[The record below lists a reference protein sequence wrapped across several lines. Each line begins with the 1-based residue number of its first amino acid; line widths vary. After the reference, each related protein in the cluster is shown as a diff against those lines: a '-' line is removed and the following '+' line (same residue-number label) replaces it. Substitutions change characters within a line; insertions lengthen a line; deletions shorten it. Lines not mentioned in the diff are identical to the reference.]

1 MVNKITIG
9 LLVLLLFFVGGFGY
23 YAYTF
28 HQQVNMMRVELNTS
42 QNEQTARTEAI
53 QSEIMSL
60 NNELR
65 AGLDNLGT
73 EIDKN
78 IAHSVDLEDKV
89 GASLAVIDTLEQR
102 VSGNLEEIASIKQE
116 LTEATE
122 IAGPV
127 MNTPKVYQ
135 KVNQAVVRISNGQ
148 GTVGSGFIYSSE
160 GHVLTAHHVIDKLDE
175 IYVIFP
181 DGKIFPAD
189 VVGSCAFS
197 DVAVLKIDDIPGVEL
212 PTMSDSS
219 KIKVGNPVAT
229 IGSPFD
235 LAESLSTGIISQ
247 MDRFADIEY
256 DGQTR
261 WVANLIQ
268 FDAAVNFGNS
278 GGPLFDSDGSVIG
291 LVIARVGPE
300 EGDGIYYAVSS
311 NKVRRVADSII
322 AQGYFDYPWLGIGIS
337 DLTPQQVQDIGLES
351 IKGVLVTL
359 IVPDSPAKVA
369 GVQVDD
375 VIIAIDSTEAG
386 NVAEFT
392 SYLGEYKSPGESATL
407 TVVRD
412 TVTIDISLEIGLR
425 EQ

>member
-1 MVNKITIG
+1 MVNKVTIG

-23 YAYTF
+23 YTYTF
-28 HQQVNMMRVELNTS
+28 HQQVNMMRVELNTF
-42 QNEQTARTEAI
+42 QNEQAARTEAI

-65 AGLDNLGT
+65 AGLDNLGA

-102 VSGNLEEIASIKQE
+102 VSGNLEEIASLKQE
-116 LTEATE
+116 LTEAAE

-148 GTVGSGFIYSSE
+148 GTAGSGFIYSSE

-175 IYVIFP
+175 IYVIIP
-181 DGKIFPAD
+181 DGKVFPAD

-197 DVAVLKIDDIPGVEL
+197 DVAVLKIDAIPGAEL
-212 PTMSDSS
+212 PTLSDSS
-219 KIKVGNPVAT
+219 KIKVGDPVAA

-278 GGPLFDSDGSVIG
+278 GGPLFDSDGGVIG

-351 IKGVLVTL
+351 IKGVLVTQ

-375 VIIAIDSTEAG
+375 VIIAIDSTEAR

-407 TVVRD
+407 TVIRD
-412 TVTIDISLEIGLR
+412 TVTIDISLDIGLR
-425 EQ
+425 E

>member
-23 YAYTF
+23 YTYTF
-28 HQQVNMMRVELNTS
+28 HQQVNMMRVELNTF
-42 QNEQTARTEAI
+42 QNEQAARTEAM

-60 NNELR
+60 NNDLR
-65 AGLDNLGT
+65 AGFDNLGA

-102 VSGNLEEIASIKQE
+102 VSGNLEEIASLKQE
-116 LTEATE
+116 LTEAAE

-148 GTVGSGFIYSSE
+148 GTAGSGFIYSSE

-175 IYVIFP
+175 IYVIIP
-181 DGKIFPAD
+181 DGKVFPAD

-197 DVAVLKIDDIPGVEL
+197 DVAVLKIDAIPGAEL

-219 KIKVGNPVAT
+219 KIKVGDPVAA

-278 GGPLFDSDGSVIG
+278 GGPLFDSGGGVIG

-392 SYLGEYKSPGESATL
+392 SYLGEYKSPGESTTL
-407 TVVRD
+407 TVIRD
-412 TVTIDISLEIGLR
+412 IVTIDISLEIGLR
-425 EQ
+425 E

>member
-1 MVNKITIG
+1 MVNKVTIG

-23 YAYTF
+23 YTYTF
-28 HQQVNMMRVELNTS
+28 HQQVNMMRVELNTF
-42 QNEQTARTEAI
+42 QNEQAARTEVI

-65 AGLDNLGT
+65 AGLDNLGA

-102 VSGNLEEIASIKQE
+102 VGGNLEEIASIKQE
-116 LTEATE
+116 LTEAAE

-175 IYVIFP
+175 IYVIIP
-181 DGKIFPAD
+181 DGKVFPAD

-197 DVAVLKIDDIPGVEL
+197 DVAVLKIDAIPGVEL
-212 PTMSDSS
+212 PTLSDSS
-219 KIKVGNPVAT
+219 KIKVGDPVAA

-235 LAESLSTGIISQ
+235 LAESLNAGIISQ
-247 MDRFADIEY
+247 MNRFADIEY

-278 GGPLFDSDGSVIG
+278 GGPLFDSDGGVIG

-322 AQGYFDYPWLGIGIS
+322 ARGYFDYPWLGIGIS

-351 IKGVLVTL
+351 INGVLVTQ

-375 VIIAIDSTEAG
+375 IIIAIDSTEAR

-407 TVVRD
+407 TVIRD

-425 EQ
+425 E

>member
-23 YAYTF
+23 YTYTF
-28 HQQVNMMRVELNTS
+28 HQQVNMMRVELNTF
-42 QNEQTARTEAI
+42 QNEQAARTEAI
-53 QSEIMSL
+53 QSEIISL

-65 AGLDNLGT
+65 AGLDNLGA

-116 LTEATE
+116 LTEAAE

-175 IYVIFP
+175 IYVIIP
-181 DGKIFPAD
+181 DGKVFPAD

-197 DVAVLKIDDIPGVEL
+197 DVAVLKIDDISGIEP
-212 PTMSDSS
+212 PTMADSS
-219 KIKVGNPVAT
+219 KIKVGDPVAA

-235 LAESLSTGIISQ
+235 LAESLNAGIISQ
-247 MDRFADIEY
+247 MNRFADIEY

-278 GGPLFDSDGSVIG
+278 GGPLFDSDGGVIG

-351 IKGVLVTL
+351 INGVLVTQ

-375 VIIAIDSTEAG
+375 IIIAIDSTEAR

-392 SYLGEYKSPGESATL
+392 SYLGEYKSPGESTTL
-407 TVVRD
+407 TVIRD
-412 TVTIDISLEIGLR
+412 TITIDMSLEIGLR
-425 EQ
+425 E

>member
-1 MVNKITIG
+1 
-9 LLVLLLFFVGGFGY
+9 
-23 YAYTF
+23 
-28 HQQVNMMRVELNTS
+28 MMRVELNTF
-42 QNEQTARTEAI
+42 QNEQAARTEVI

-102 VSGNLEEIASIKQE
+102 VGGNLEEIASIKQE
-116 LTEATE
+116 LTEAAE

-148 GTVGSGFIYSSE
+148 GTAGSGFIYSPE

-175 IYVIFP
+175 IYVIIP
-181 DGKIFPAD
+181 DGKVFPTD

-197 DVAVLKIDDIPGVEL
+197 DVAVLKIDDISGIEP
-212 PTMSDSS
+212 PTMADSS
-219 KIKVGNPVAT
+219 KIKVGDPVAA

-235 LAESLSTGIISQ
+235 LAESLSTGIISK

-278 GGPLFDSDGSVIG
+278 GGPLFDSDGGVIG

-351 IKGVLVTL
+351 INGVLVTQ

-375 VIIAIDSTEAG
+375 IIIAIDSTEAR

-392 SYLGEYKSPGESATL
+392 SYLGEYKSPGESTTL
-407 TVVRD
+407 TVIRD
-412 TVTIDISLEIGLR
+412 TVTIDIPLEIGLR
-425 EQ
+425 E

>member
-23 YAYTF
+23 YTYTF
-28 HQQVNMMRVELNTS
+28 HQQVNMMRVELNTF
-42 QNEQTARTEAI
+42 QNEQAARTEAI
-53 QSEIMSL
+53 QSEIISL

-65 AGLDNLGT
+65 AGLDNLGA

-116 LTEATE
+116 LTEAAE

-175 IYVIFP
+175 IYVIIP
-181 DGKIFPAD
+181 DGKVFPAD

-197 DVAVLKIDDIPGVEL
+197 DVAVLKIDDISGIEP
-212 PTMSDSS
+212 PTMADSS
-219 KIKVGNPVAT
+219 KIKVGDPVAA

-235 LAESLSTGIISQ
+235 LAESLNAGIISQ
-247 MDRFADIEY
+247 INRFADIEY

-278 GGPLFDSDGSVIG
+278 GGPLFDSDGGVIG

-322 AQGYFDYPWLGIGIS
+322 ARGYFAYPWLGIGIS

-351 IKGVLVTL
+351 INGVLVTQ

-375 VIIAIDSTEAG
+375 IIIAIDSTEAR

-392 SYLGEYKSPGESATL
+392 SYLGEYKSPGESTTL
-407 TVVRD
+407 TVIRD
-412 TVTIDISLEIGLR
+412 TITIDMSLEIGLR
-425 EQ
+425 E

>member
-1 MVNKITIG
+1 
-9 LLVLLLFFVGGFGY
+9 
-23 YAYTF
+23 
-28 HQQVNMMRVELNTS
+28 MMREELNIS
-42 QNEQTARTEAI
+42 RNEQAARTEVI

-65 AGLDNLGT
+65 AGLDNLGA
-73 EIDKN
+73 EIDKS

-89 GASLAVIDTLEQR
+89 GASLVVIDTLEQR

-181 DGKIFPAD
+181 DGKVFPAD

-197 DVAVLKIDDIPGVEL
+197 DVAVLKIDDIPGVE
-212 PTMSDSS
+212 PPAMSDSS
-219 KIKVGNPVAT
+219 KVKVGDPVAT

-235 LAESLSTGIISQ
+235 LAESLNTGIISQ
-247 MDRFADIEY
+247 MNRFADIEY

-278 GGPLFDSDGSVIG
+278 GGPLFDSDGGVIG

-311 NKVRRVADSII
+311 NKVRRVVDFII

-351 IKGVLVTL
+351 INGVLVTQ
-359 IVPDSPAKVA
+359 IVPDSPARVA
-369 GVQVDD
+369 GIQVDD

-386 NVAEFT
+386 NIAEFT
-392 SYLGEYKSPGESATL
+392 SYLGEYKSPGESTTL
-407 TVVRD
+407 TVIRD

-425 EQ
+425 E

>member
-1 MVNKITIG
+1 MVNKVTIG

-23 YAYTF
+23 YTYTF
-28 HQQVNMMRVELNTS
+28 HQQVNMMRVELNTF
-42 QNEQTARTEAI
+42 QNEQAARTEAI

-65 AGLDNLGT
+65 AGLDNLGA

-102 VSGNLEEIASIKQE
+102 VGGNLEEIASIKQE
-116 LTEATE
+116 LTEAAE

-175 IYVIFP
+175 IYVIIP
-181 DGKIFPAD
+181 DGKVFPAD

-197 DVAVLKIDDIPGVEL
+197 DVAVLKIDDISGIEP
-212 PTMSDSS
+212 PTMADSS
-219 KIKVGNPVAT
+219 KIKVGDPVAA
-229 IGSPFD
+229 IGNPFD
-235 LAESLSTGIISQ
+235 LAESLNAGIISQ
-247 MDRFADIEY
+247 MNRFADIEY

-278 GGPLFDSDGSVIG
+278 GGPLFDSDGGVIG

-351 IKGVLVTL
+351 INGVLVTQ

-375 VIIAIDSTEAG
+375 IIIAIDSTEAR

-392 SYLGEYKSPGESATL
+392 SYLGEYKSPGESTTL
-407 TVVRD
+407 TVIRD
-412 TVTIDISLEIGLR
+412 TITIDMSLEIGLR
-425 EQ
+425 E

>member
-1 MVNKITIG
+1 MVNKVTIG

-23 YAYTF
+23 YTYTF
-28 HQQVNMMRVELNTS
+28 HQQVNMMRVELNTF
-42 QNEQTARTEAI
+42 QNEQAARTEVI

-65 AGLDNLGT
+65 AGLDNLGA

-89 GASLAVIDTLEQR
+89 GAGLAVIDTLEQR
-102 VSGNLEEIASIKQE
+102 VGGNLEEIASLKQE
-116 LTEATE
+116 LTEAAE

-175 IYVIFP
+175 IYVIIP
-181 DGKIFPAD
+181 DGKVFPAD

-197 DVAVLKIDDIPGVEL
+197 DVAVLKIDAIPGAEL

-219 KIKVGNPVAT
+219 KIKVGDPVAA

-235 LAESLSTGIISQ
+235 LAESLNAGIISQ
-247 MDRFADIEY
+247 MNRFADIEY

-278 GGPLFDSDGSVIG
+278 GGPLFDSDGGVIG

-351 IKGVLVTL
+351 INGVLVTQ

-375 VIIAIDSTEAG
+375 IIIAIDSTEAR

-392 SYLGEYKSPGESATL
+392 SYLGEYKSPGESTTL
-407 TVVRD
+407 TVIRD
-412 TVTIDISLEIGLR
+412 TITIDMSLEIGLR
-425 EQ
+425 E

>member
-23 YAYTF
+23 YTYTF
-28 HQQVNMMRVELNTS
+28 HQQVNMMRVELNTF
-42 QNEQTARTEAI
+42 QNEQAARTEAI

-65 AGLDNLGT
+65 AGLYNLGA

-102 VSGNLEEIASIKQE
+102 VSGNLEEIASLKQE
-116 LTEATE
+116 LTEAAE

-148 GTVGSGFIYSSE
+148 GTAGSGFIYSSE

-175 IYVIFP
+175 IYVIIP
-181 DGKIFPAD
+181 DGKVFPAD

-197 DVAVLKIDDIPGVEL
+197 DVAVLKIDAIPGVEL
-212 PTMSDSS
+212 PTLSDSS
-219 KIKVGNPVAT
+219 KIKVGDPVAA

-278 GGPLFDSDGSVIG
+278 GGPLFDSDGGVIG

-322 AQGYFDYPWLGIGIS
+322 ARGYFDYPWLGIGIS

-351 IKGVLVTL
+351 IKGVLVTQ

-375 VIIAIDSTEAG
+375 VIIAIDSTEAR

-392 SYLGEYKSPGESATL
+392 SYLGEYKSPGESTTL
-407 TVVRD
+407 TVIRD
-412 TVTIDISLEIGLR
+412 TVTIDIPLDIGLR
-425 EQ
+425 E

>member
-1 MVNKITIG
+1 
-9 LLVLLLFFVGGFGY
+9 
-23 YAYTF
+23 
-28 HQQVNMMRVELNTS
+28 MMRVELNTF
-42 QNEQTARTEAI
+42 QNEQAARTEVI

-65 AGLDNLGT
+65 AGLDNLGA

-89 GASLAVIDTLEQR
+89 GAGLAVIDTLEQR
-102 VSGNLEEIASIKQE
+102 VGGNLEEIASLKQE
-116 LTEATE
+116 LTEAAE

-175 IYVIFP
+175 IYVIIP
-181 DGKIFPAD
+181 DGKVFPAD

-197 DVAVLKIDDIPGVEL
+197 DVAVLKIDDISGIEP
-212 PTMSDSS
+212 PTMADSS
-219 KIKVGNPVAT
+219 KIKVGDPVAA

-235 LAESLSTGIISQ
+235 LAESLNAGIISQ
-247 MDRFADIEY
+247 MNRFADIEY

-278 GGPLFDSDGSVIG
+278 GGPLFDSDGGVIG

-322 AQGYFDYPWLGIGIS
+322 ARGYFDYPWLGIGIS

-351 IKGVLVTL
+351 INGVLVTQ

-375 VIIAIDSTEAG
+375 IIIAIDSTEAR

-392 SYLGEYKSPGESATL
+392 SYLGEYKSPGESTTL
-407 TVVRD
+407 TVIRD
-412 TVTIDISLEIGLR
+412 TITIDMSLEIGLR
-425 EQ
+425 E

>member
-23 YAYTF
+23 YTYTF
-28 HQQVNMMRVELNTS
+28 HQQVNMMRGELNIS
-42 QNEQTARTEAI
+42 RNEQVAQTEAI

-65 AGLDNLGT
+65 AGLDNLGA

-102 VSGNLEEIASIKQE
+102 VSGNLEEIASLKQE
-116 LTEATE
+116 LTEAIE

-181 DGKIFPAD
+181 DGKVLPAD

-197 DVAVLKIDDIPGVEL
+197 DVAVLKIDDISGIEP
-212 PTMSDSS
+212 PTMADSS
-219 KIKVGNPVAT
+219 KIKVGDPVAA

-235 LAESLSTGIISQ
+235 LAESLNTGIISQ
-247 MDRFADIEY
+247 MNRFADIEY

-278 GGPLFDSDGSVIG
+278 GGPLFNSDGGVIG

-311 NKVRRVADSII
+311 NKVRRVVDSII

-351 IKGVLVTL
+351 IKGVLVTQ

-386 NVAEFT
+386 NIAEFT
-392 SYLGEYKSPGESATL
+392 SYLGEYKSLGESTTL
-407 TVVRD
+407 TVIRD

-425 EQ
+425 E

>member
-1 MVNKITIG
+1 
-9 LLVLLLFFVGGFGY
+9 
-23 YAYTF
+23 
-28 HQQVNMMRVELNTS
+28 
-42 QNEQTARTEAI
+42 
-53 QSEIMSL
+53 
-60 NNELR
+60 
-65 AGLDNLGT
+65 
-73 EIDKN
+73 
-78 IAHSVDLEDKV
+78 
-89 GASLAVIDTLEQR
+89 
-102 VSGNLEEIASIKQE
+102 
-116 LTEATE
+116 
-122 IAGPV
+122 

-175 IYVIFP
+175 IYVIIP
-181 DGKIFPAD
+181 DGKVFPAD

-197 DVAVLKIDDIPGVEL
+197 DVAVLKIDDISGIEP
-212 PTMSDSS
+212 PTMADSS
-219 KIKVGNPVAT
+219 KIKVGDPVAA
-229 IGSPFD
+229 IGNPFD
-235 LAESLSTGIISQ
+235 LAESLNAGIISQ
-247 MDRFADIEY
+247 MNRFADIEY

-278 GGPLFDSDGSVIG
+278 GGPLFDSDGGVIG

-351 IKGVLVTL
+351 INGVLVTQ

-375 VIIAIDSTEAG
+375 IIIAIDSTEAR

-392 SYLGEYKSPGESATL
+392 SYLGEYKSPGESTTL
-407 TVVRD
+407 TVIRD
-412 TVTIDISLEIGLR
+412 TITIDMSLEIGLR
-425 EQ
+425 E

>member
-1 MVNKITIG
+1 MANKITIG

-23 YAYTF
+23 YTYAF
-28 HQQVNMMRVELNTS
+28 HQQVNMMRVELNTF
-42 QNEQTARTEAI
+42 QNEQAARTEVI

-65 AGLDNLGT
+65 AGLDNLGA

-102 VSGNLEEIASIKQE
+102 VSGNLEEIASLKQE
-116 LTEATE
+116 LTEAAE

-175 IYVIFP
+175 IYVIIP
-181 DGKIFPAD
+181 DGKVFPAD

-197 DVAVLKIDDIPGVEL
+197 DVAVLKIDAIPGAEL
-212 PTMSDSS
+212 PTLSDSS
-219 KIKVGNPVAT
+219 KIKVGDPVAA

-235 LAESLSTGIISQ
+235 LAESLNTGIISQ
-247 MDRFADIEY
+247 MNRFADIEY

-278 GGPLFDSDGSVIG
+278 GGPLFDSDGGVIG

-322 AQGYFDYPWLGIGIS
+322 ARGYFDYPWLGIGIS

-351 IKGVLVTL
+351 INGVLVTQ

-375 VIIAIDSTEAG
+375 IIIAIDSTEAR

-392 SYLGEYKSPGESATL
+392 SYLGEYKSPGESTTL
-407 TVVRD
+407 TVIRD
-412 TVTIDISLEIGLR
+412 TITIDMSLEIGLR
-425 EQ
+425 E

>member
-23 YAYTF
+23 YTYTF
-28 HQQVNMMRVELNTS
+28 HQQVNMMRVELNTF
-42 QNEQTARTEAI
+42 QNEQAARTEAI

-65 AGLDNLGT
+65 AGLDNLGA

-78 IAHSVDLEDKV
+78 IAHSIDLEDKV
-89 GASLAVIDTLEQR
+89 GAGLAVIDTLEQR
-102 VSGNLEEIASIKQE
+102 VGGNLEEIASIKQE
-116 LTEATE
+116 LTEAAE

-135 KVNQAVVRISNGQ
+135 KVSQAVVRISNGQ
-148 GTVGSGFIYSSE
+148 GTAGSGFIYSSE

-175 IYVIFP
+175 IYVIIP
-181 DGKIFPAD
+181 DGKVFPAD
-189 VVGSCAFS
+189 VLGSCAFS
-197 DVAVLKIDDIPGVEL
+197 DVAVLKIDDISGIEP
-212 PTMSDSS
+212 PTMADSS
-219 KIKVGNPVAT
+219 KIKVGDPVAA

-235 LAESLSTGIISQ
+235 LAESLNAGIISQ
-247 MDRFADIEY
+247 MNRFADIEC

-278 GGPLFDSDGSVIG
+278 GGPLFDSDGGVIG

-322 AQGYFDYPWLGIGIS
+322 ARGYFDYPWLGIGIS

-351 IKGVLVTL
+351 INGVLVTQ

-375 VIIAIDSTEAG
+375 IIIAIDSTEAR

-392 SYLGEYKSPGESATL
+392 SYLGEYKSHGESTTL
-407 TVVRD
+407 TVIRD
-412 TVTIDISLEIGLR
+412 TITIDMSLEIGLR
-425 EQ
+425 E